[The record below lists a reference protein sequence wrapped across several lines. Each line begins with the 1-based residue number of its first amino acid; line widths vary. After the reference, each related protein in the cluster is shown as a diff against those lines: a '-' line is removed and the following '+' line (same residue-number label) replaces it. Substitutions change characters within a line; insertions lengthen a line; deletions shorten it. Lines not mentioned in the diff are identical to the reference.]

1 MKEHAPSRA
10 QANQRMGKQPNLIR
24 RPMVIRDS
32 QIVVG
37 FDQKAYKELPN

>member
-1 MKEHAPSRA
+1 MLKLINGWA
-10 QANQRMGKQPNLIR
+10 KQPNLIR

-32 QIVVG
+32 QMVVG